1 MKIYQ
6 ILVQVYV
13 GSCISESVLFS
24 CSTRESAEEYK
35 SLLENYVK
43 DKEILLEVLH
53 DKKFTTCDEVLGDY
67 FYIEEISL
75 IDTVFPSVKQ
85 ANDYFRMKSKNLQE
99 YIDNLPKDW

>member
-6 ILVQVYV
+6 IVAQTYV
-13 GSCISESVLFS
+13 GSCLSESVLFS
-24 CSTRESAEEYK
+24 CSTKESVEEYK

-43 DKEILLEVLH
+43 NKEILLEVLH
-53 DKKFTTCDEVLGDY
+53 DKKFTTFDEVLGDY

-85 ANDYFRMKSKNLQE
+85 ANDYFKVKSKNLQE
-99 YIDNLPKDW
+99 YIDNLPKD